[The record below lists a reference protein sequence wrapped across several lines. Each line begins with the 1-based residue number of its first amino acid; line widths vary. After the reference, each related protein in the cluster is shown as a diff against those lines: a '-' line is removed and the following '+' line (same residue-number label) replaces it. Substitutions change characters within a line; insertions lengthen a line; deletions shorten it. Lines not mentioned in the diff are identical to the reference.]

1 MTVQGA
7 TVVQVIAPTREQQ
20 LERELVDCYAAL
32 ELKQAQ
38 LEAACAGHSVDVLP
52 PRPTGEQE
60 VVALGGGFVAE
71 ADGWLWLVWRGEVRR
86 LGRAEKHHVEHA
98 DAVRAVIARQVAE
111 RKAFAS

>member
-38 LEAACAGHSVDVLP
+38 LEAACAGQPVDVLP
-52 PRPTGEQE
+52 PLPTGDQE
-60 VVALGGGFVAE
+60 VVSLGGGFVGE
-71 ADGWLWLVWRGEVRR
+71 ADGWMWLVWRGEIRR
-86 LGRAEKHHVEHA
+86 LGRATAEQVEHA
-98 DAVRAVIARQVAE
+98 AAIRDVVARTLAAK
-111 RKAFAS
+111 RGYAS